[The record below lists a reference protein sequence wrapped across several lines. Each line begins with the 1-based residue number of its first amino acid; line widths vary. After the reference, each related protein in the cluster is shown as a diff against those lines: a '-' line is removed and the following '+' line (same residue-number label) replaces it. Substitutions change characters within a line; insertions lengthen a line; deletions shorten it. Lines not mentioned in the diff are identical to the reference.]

1 MAQVRYGKPITTE
14 QAVHALLL
22 MIKSPILGDITKER
36 PGRTLERI
44 FVGSSRWS
52 ESRGEFNEG
61 ALLTMLSRGEQN
73 IATLAHM
80 VWHQND
86 PIGGMDKD
94 NRRRAIIILAYLY
107 LGDDS
112 IHKGFKPSEFANAF
126 GEVPDLQDIE

>member
-1 MAQVRYGKPITTE
+1 MKVTAQVRYGKPITTE

-36 PGRTLERI
+36 PFRTLERL
-44 FVGSSRWS
+44 F
-52 ESRGEFNEG
+52 GE
-61 ALLTMLSRGEQN
+61 ADLYHMLSGGEKN
-73 IATLAHM
+73 IADLANL
-80 VWHQND
+80 VWRQKD

-126 GEVPDLQDIE
+126 GEVADMQDIN